1 MTGKTPA
8 ERMISV
14 INQQD
19 ELAWIQEEYED
30 AWLVNLFVNELRY
43 WIR

>member
-14 INQQD
+14 IDEQD
-19 ELAWIQEEYED
+19 RLAWIRED
-30 AWLVNLFVNELRY
+30 YLDEWLINLFLNELRY